1 VPSAVDRAH
10 QRRVPR
16 ARHQLLAVHR
26 GPEGGRRR
34 RRPEG
39 ARRPRGPRRGGVRQA
54 RRDRAR
60 GARSLTASPRTPP
73 LGPRHHEIR
82 ELRALVRDG
91 RARRG
96 RRAVVLEGARLVAAY
111 VDAAA
116 TRGADR
122 RLLDRLA
129 DAGVATRVVAP
140 GVLERVASTVTP
152 QPVVAVATWR
162 DTSLHDATGCADA
175 GAPVVVAVDVADP
188 GNAGTIVRSTEA
200 AGGAGLVFCGNSVD
214 PHNPKVLRASA
225 GAIFGIPVVEGEDPV
240 HVLDALGA

>member
-1 VPSAVDRAH
+1 
-10 QRRVPR
+10 
-16 ARHQLLAVHR
+16 
-26 GPEGGRRR
+26 
-34 RRPEG
+34 
-39 ARRPRGPRRGGVRQA
+39 
-54 RRDRAR
+54 
-60 GARSLTASPRTPP
+60 
-73 LGPRHHEIR
+73 
-82 ELRALVRDG
+82 
-91 RARRG
+91 
-96 RRAVVLEGARLVAAY
+96 VLEGARLVDGALDRGAPLVAAY

-240 HVLDALGA
+240 HVLDALGAQRRRSVAAVARGGVPYDACDLRGGVAIVVGGEARGLPDAVTARVDERVTIPMAGRAESLNVAVACSVLVFEAARQRRAGREA